1 MSWQIDTVHS
11 EVSFKVRHMMVSWGR
26 GSFEKFGGTINI
38 DEKNPENSTVDI
50 QIDAA
55 SINTRQ
61 ADRDAHLRS
70 PDFFDAPN
78 HPYITFKSTKVT
90 QTGPNTA
97 KLTGDLTIRG
107 ITKPATLDVTY
118 AGQHKSP
125 FGPFLAAGFTAETVI
140 SRKEWGLTWNA
151 LVEGGG
157 VLVADDVHINIDLEL
172 NKAAE
177 PEAAAVAAA

>member
-1 MSWQIDTVHS
+1 MSWQIDNAHS
-11 EVSFKVRHMMVSWGR
+11 EIQFKVRHMMVSWAK

-38 DEKNPENSTVDI
+38 DEQNPENSTVDI
-50 QIDAA
+50 QIEAA
-55 SINTRQ
+55 SVNTRQ

-70 PDFFDAPN
+70 SDFFDAPN
-78 HPYITFKSTKVT
+78 HPYLTFKSKKVK

-107 ITKPATLDVTY
+107 ITEEVTLDVTY
-118 AGQHKSP
+118 QGQQKSP
-125 FGPFLAAGFTAETVI
+125 FGPYIAAGFNAETVI
-140 SRKEWGLTWNA
+140 SRKDYGLNWNS

-157 VLVADDVHINIDLEL
+157 VLVGDDVHISIELEL

-177 PEAAAVAAA
+177 PEAVATAAA